1 MAKRCDGCK
10 YWHDSVFLG
19 ESVSGYGCWQGWC
32 SNRNYHN
39 NDWYSESKHHNLWL
53 ACDYFE
59 QATEDRWADVRENH
73 ELVSE
78 VDKVALDN
86 LKGNL

>member
-1 MAKRCDGCK
+1 MELIEEMAEALRDAKRYVGIYAHGDNVARRLNDNFAYLIDK
-10 YWHDSVFLG
+10 YYAVVEDD
-19 ESVSGYGCWQGWC
+19 EREQEE
-32 SNRNYHN
+32 N
-39 NDWYSESKHHNLWL
+39 N
-53 ACDYFE
+53 
-59 QATEDRWADVRENH
+59 

>member
-1 MAKRCDGCK
+1 MELIEEMAEALKDAQRYVGIYAHTDPVARRLYDNFAYIIDK
-10 YWHDSVFLG
+10 YSA
-19 ESVSGYGCWQGWC
+19 
-32 SNRNYHN
+32 NY
-39 NDWYSESKHHNLWL
+39 ER
-53 ACDYFE
+53 E
-59 QATEDRWADVRENH
+59 QEENH